1 MRTKNS
7 LKNMYIGIFTQIII
21 TLLGFI
27 SRKVLFD
34 SLGESYL
41 GVNGVLTNILSM
53 LSLVEGGIGTSIV
66 YNLYKP
72 LAEDDKEKTIALIQL
87 YKKLYFILC
96 ILVFILSLA
105 IYPFLGI
112 LMKDNEAISNLTLV
126 YFIFVAR
133 NMISYLNAHK
143 WSLIN
148 ADQKGYVLSRINLVF
163 NIVTTVAKIIVL
175 KLTKDYVLFLVID
188 LIIFVI
194 QNIYNGSIVNKR
206 YSYIKTKEKYKV
218 SKEIKE
224 NLVTNVKALFLHNI
238 GRFCV
243 LGTDNILISAFI
255 GLNVA
260 GRYSNY
266 TMIMNQLSAL
276 VNPILNSISASVGNL
291 IATESK
297 EKTYE
302 VFKITYFINFW
313 IFSWCSIFLYNLLEP
328 FIDWWM
334 GEGLLLNKFTFII
347 ILVNFYIAGVRTSI
361 GIFKEKAGIFKEDK
375 YVPIVESLVN
385 LGSSIILVKY
395 FGLVG
400 IFIGTTISTICFPL
414 WNQPRLVYKKLFKK
428 PLHEYFKSY
437 AGYALVTLIGALIT
451 TFTCNLLVNGNG
463 FISLVFKGIICV
475 IIPNIVICLVFH
487 RKDEFKYIMMLI
499 KNILNSNIKNL
510 TSKNGVIENAK

>member
-206 YSYIKTKEKYKV
+206 YSYIKTKE
-218 SKEIKE
+218 
-224 NLVTNVKALFLHNI
+224 NV
-238 GRFCV
+238 
-243 LGTDNILISAFI
+243 
-255 GLNVA
+255 
-260 GRYSNY
+260 
-266 TMIMNQLSAL
+266 
-276 VNPILNSISASVGNL
+276 
-291 IATESK
+291 
-297 EKTYE
+297 
-302 VFKITYFINFW
+302 
-313 IFSWCSIFLYNLLEP
+313 
-328 FIDWWM
+328 
-334 GEGLLLNKFTFII
+334 FT
-347 ILVNFYIAGVRTSI
+347 LA
-361 GIFKEKAGIFKEDK
+361 
-375 YVPIVESLVN
+375 
-385 LGSSIILVKY
+385 
-395 FGLVG
+395 
-400 IFIGTTISTICFPL
+400 
-414 WNQPRLVYKKLFKK
+414 
-428 PLHEYFKSY
+428 
-437 AGYALVTLIGALIT
+437 
-451 TFTCNLLVNGNG
+451 
-463 FISLVFKGIICV
+463 
-475 IIPNIVICLVFH
+475 
-487 RKDEFKYIMMLI
+487 
-499 KNILNSNIKNL
+499 
-510 TSKNGVIENAK
+510 